1 MSLELVIF
9 DLDGVLFDSGD
20 LVVAAVGR
28 AVARLSAELG
38 RSVEPPAPERIH
50 ALMGVPNRE
59 YARGMGLEL
68 DEAGWRR
75 FQALVQ
81 EEEVALI
88 EAGDARM
95 PAGIPPLLDTLKD
108 QSIRCAVASNCG
120 RPYLMAF
127 LDYFNL
133 AERFALAVCNDDAPD
148 GDKAELLGLVLE
160 HQAVMA
166 SEAIYLGDRRRDLD
180 AARATDTGFI
190 ACLWGFGDPQEFPAG
205 TPLCASPAEAAA
217 ALTELIRGG
226 TAR

>member
-38 RSVEPPAPERIH
+38 RSVAPPAPERIR

-81 EEEVALI
+81 EEEVACI
-88 EAGDARM
+88 ESGDARM
-95 PAGIPPLLDTLKD
+95 PAGIPPLLDALEEH
-108 QSIRCAVASNCG
+108 SVRCAVASNCG
-120 RPYLMAF
+120 RPYLLAF

-133 AERFALAVCNDDAPD
+133 AERFTLAVCNDDAPD
-148 GDKAELLGLVLE
+148 GDKAELLDLVLE
-160 HQAVMA
+160 HQAVLA

-180 AARATDTGFI
+180 AARAVGTGFI

-205 TPLCASPAEAAA
+205 TSLCATPAEAAA
-217 ALTELIRGG
+217 VLTALIRGG

>member
-20 LVVAAVGR
+20 LVVAAVER
-28 AVARLSAELG
+28 AVRRLSDETG
-38 RSVEPPAPERIH
+38 RPLVGPPPERIH

-59 YARGMGLEL
+59 YVRGMGLDL
-68 DEAGWRR
+68 DESGWRR
-75 FQALVQ
+75 FQVLVQ

-88 EAGDARM
+88 EAGEARM
-95 PAGIPPLLDTLKD
+95 PAGIRPLLDALADTPV
-108 QSIRCAVASNCG
+108 RCAVASNCG

-133 AERFALAVCNDDAPD
+133 HERFALAVCSDDAPD
-148 GDKAELLGLVLE
+148 GDKAELLGMMLE
-160 HQAVMA
+160 HQAVLA

-180 AARATDTGFI
+180 AARAAGTGFI
-190 ACLWGFGDPQEFPAG
+190 ACLWGFGDPQEFPDG

-217 ALTELIRGG
+217 ILSLLRQ
-226 TAR
+226 RS

>member
-1 MSLELVIF
+1 MSLELMIF

-38 RSVEPPAPERIH
+38 RPVAPPAPERIR

-81 EEEVALI
+81 EEEVACI
-88 EAGDARM
+88 ESGDARM
-95 PAGIPPLLDTLKD
+95 PVGIPPLLDALEEH
-108 QSIRCAVASNCG
+108 SVRCAVASNCG
-120 RPYLMAF
+120 RPYLLAF

-133 AERFALAVCNDDAPD
+133 AERFTLAVCNDDAPD
-148 GDKAELLGLVLE
+148 GDKAELLDLVLE
-160 HQAVMA
+160 HQAVLA

-180 AARATDTGFI
+180 AARAAGTGFI

-205 TPLCASPAEAAA
+205 TPLCATPAEAAA
-217 ALTELIRGG
+217 VLTALIRGG